1 MRLAQTVAAELAQQA
16 WQGIDAPGDPAG
28 PAGIRMALL
37 LGLPVPPSLEDVVE
51 WSQPAMR
58 SLLDAIHRDDLVSF
72 EARLVGAIAAALI
85 LGAKLQETHGS

>member
-1 MRLAQTVAAELAQQA
+1 MRLADTVACELAQQA
-16 WQGIDAPGDPAG
+16 WQGIDGPGDPAG

-51 WSQPAMR
+51 WSQPTLR
-58 SLLDAIHRDDLVSF
+58 SLIDAVDREDLVAF
-72 EARLVGAIAAALI
+72 EGRLVGAIAAAMI